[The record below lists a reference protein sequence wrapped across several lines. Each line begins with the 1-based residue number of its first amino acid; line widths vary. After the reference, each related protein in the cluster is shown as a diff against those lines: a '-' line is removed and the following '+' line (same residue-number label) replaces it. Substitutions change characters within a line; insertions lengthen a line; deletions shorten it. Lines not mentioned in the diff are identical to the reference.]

1 MASFDP
7 WWMLTQTRVDSAVN
21 LPFQSIPSARNSGTP
36 ARHGSPP
43 DLDAQMEAILK
54 AVSREELS
62 IAERSRDARETVRD
76 ESGVGDSG
84 DDATRLNDLE
94 VEADEDQVDRVT
106 LARIQRALGRIDDG
120 TYGVSEFSGKPI
132 PKGRLEAVPY
142 ATTLVEEVSSEPA

>member
-1 MASFDP
+1 
-7 WWMLTQTRVDSAVN
+7 MLTRE
-21 LPFQSIPSARNSGTP
+21 
-36 ARHGSPP
+36 
-43 DLDAQMEAILK
+43 DLRYFRERLESERDAIK
-54 AVSREELS
+54 SR

-94 VEADEDQVDRVT
+94 VEADEDEVDRVT
-106 LARIQRALGRIDDG
+106 LARVQRALDRIDDG